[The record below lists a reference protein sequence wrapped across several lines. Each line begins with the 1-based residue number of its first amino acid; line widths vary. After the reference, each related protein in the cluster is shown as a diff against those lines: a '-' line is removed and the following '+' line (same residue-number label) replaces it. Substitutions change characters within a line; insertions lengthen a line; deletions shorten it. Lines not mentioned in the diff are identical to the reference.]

1 MLLLCL
7 VIDKS
12 SVNERDAHTRFEAVE
27 LLDQGHTVGEPLLA
41 DLYSVHFRHHAR
53 QDAVCAKDC
62 AQSTEAWI
70 TINIVGA
77 VLTCA

>member
-27 LLDQGHTVGEPLLA
+27 LLDQGHTVSEPLLA

-53 QDAVCAKDC
+53 
-62 AQSTEAWI
+62 
-70 TINIVGA
+70 
-77 VLTCA
+77 